1 MLIGDPPA
9 VERTASSIAFDISGF
24 EIVSAHGE
32 EKAARAAAQL
42 ANTDEIAA
50 VMKGHLHTDIF
61 MCTSPA
67 PRWLEDW

>member
-9 VERTASSIAFDISGF
+9 VERTASSIAFDISRF

-32 EKAARAAAQL
+32 EKAAHAAAQL

-50 VMKGHLHTDIF
+50 VMKGHLHIHAR
-61 MCTSPA
+61 TSPA
-67 PRWLEDW
+67 RRWLADW